1 MKDNPLISIIVPVY
15 KVEAY
20 LERCVSSLVGQ
31 SYTNLEILLVDDGSP
46 DKCPM
51 MCDAWAEKDSRI
63 RVIHKQNGGLSD
75 ARNAGL
81 AAATGDLIAFVDSDD
96 WIAPEMMERLLHAIQ
111 EDDSDIAA
119 CTVKMVW
126 DDGTPE
132 QILTVQTNRV
142 LSREQAQAALLRET
156 LLKQPVWYKLYRR
169 PIVDGIPFAV
179 GKQHEDVFWSYQA
192 VGKAERVSLIDYP
205 GYYYRQRAESIM
217 GARYSLKR
225 LDAVE
230 ACEERYA
237 YLADKFPQLERPA
250 RMKILTSCLYHG
262 QLALRYL
269 DRTERKRAFRVLT
282 AARKRY
288 HFPHRD
294 YANYKFSRRV
304 WLDLARISLKLTC
317 ALRNLCGVGL

>member
-20 LERCVSSLVGQ
+20 LDRCVSSLVEQ

-46 DKCPM
+46 DNCPM
-51 MCDAWAEKDSRI
+51 MCDAWAEKDSRV
-63 RVIHKQNGGLSD
+63 RVIHSQNGGPSR
-75 ARNAGL
+75 ARNIGM
-81 AAATGDLIAFVDSDD
+81 AAANGELISFVDSDD
-96 WIAPEMMERLLHAIQ
+96 WIAPELIERLFAAIQ
-111 EDDSDIAA
+111 EEQSDIAV

-126 DDGTPE
+126 EDGTPE
-132 QILTVQTNRV
+132 SFFTVQANRT
-142 LSREQAQAALLRET
+142 LDRNEAQAALLRET
-156 LLKQPVWYKLYRR
+156 LLKQQVWDKLYKRE
-169 PIVDGIPFAV
+169 IVEGIPFWE
-179 GKQHEDVFWSYQA
+179 GKRHEDVLWSHQA
-192 VGKAERVSLIDYP
+192 IGNAKRVSLIDYI
-205 GYYYRQRAESIM
+205 GYYYWQRTDSFM

-225 LDAVE
+225 LDAIE

-282 AARKRY
+282 AVRKRY